1 MMQIVRN
8 KKILTVVGA
17 RPQFVK
23 AAALSKAISLDSEID
38 EVVVHTGQHF
48 DANMSDVFFK
58 ELNIPKP
65 KYILNINSLSHGA
78 MTGRML
84 EEIEKIILKE
94 KPDAL
99 LVFGDTNSTLAGA
112 LAASKLHVPVAH
124 VEAGLRSY
132 NMLMPE
138 EQNRRLTDAI
148 SNWLFCPSD
157 AAVDCLVKE
166 GITEDNAQI
175 AVVGDVMYDALLQFS
190 SHAKLLP
197 NLPASYA
204 LLTLHRA
211 ENTDDSDRMAE
222 IVSALN
228 ALVENGMDIVFPV
241 HPRTK
246 KILSEYNLSEKVHC
260 IEPVG
265 YLEMLSLLQQS
276 SLVLTDS
283 GGLQKE
289 AYFSGKN
296 CITLRTE
303 TEWIELIDLGVNVL
317 ANSAED
323 IVFEAQRRYDIQ
335 IENTTSI
342 YGDGTA
348 CVKIVEEIKKG
359 LYA

>member
-1 MMQIVRN
+1 MQIVRN

-23 AAALSKAISLDSEID
+23 AAALSKAISLDFEID
-38 EVVVHTGQHF
+38 EIVVHTGQHF
-48 DANMSDVFFK
+48 DANMSDVFFN

-65 KYILNINSLSHGA
+65 KYVLNINSLSHGA

-84 EEIEKIILKE
+84 EEIEKIILIE
-94 KPDAL
+94 KPDVL

-148 SNWLFCPSD
+148 SSWLFCPSN
-157 AAVDCLVKE
+157 AAVDCLMKE
-166 GITEDNAQI
+166 GISDDNAN
-175 AVVGDVMYDALLQFS
+175 VVLVGDVMYDGILAFGP
-190 SHAKLLP
+190 HAKLLP
-197 NLPASYA
+197 NLPESFA

-211 ENTDDSDRMAE
+211 ENTDDSERMFE

-228 ALVENGMDIVFPV
+228 TLVENGMDFVFPV

-246 KILSEYNLSEKVHC
+246 KILAEYNLSELVHC
-260 IEPVG
+260 VEPVG
-265 YLEMLSLLQQS
+265 YLEMLGLLQQC

-296 CITLRTE
+296 CVTLRTE

-323 IVFEAQRRYDIQ
+323 IVFEAQRRFDVQ
-335 IENTTSI
+335 VDNTNPV
-342 YGDGTA
+342 YGDGNA
-348 CVKIVEEIKKG
+348 CNKILSEIKRS
-359 LYA
+359 

>member
-1 MMQIVRN
+1 MMNIVRN
-8 KKILTVVGA
+8 KKILTIVGA

-48 DANMSDVFFK
+48 DANMSDVFFN

-94 KPDAL
+94 RPDAL

-132 NMLMPE
+132 NMRMPE

-148 SNWLFCPSD
+148 SKWLFCPSGS
-157 AAVDCLVKE
+157 AVDCLKKE
-166 GITEDNAQI
+166 GITDENAEI
-175 AVVGDVMYDALLQFS
+175 SIVGDVMYDGILAFGP
-190 SHAKLLP
+190 HAKVMSTLP
-197 NLPASYA
+197 DSFA

-211 ENTDDSDRMAE
+211 ENTNDSERMAE

-228 ALVENGMDIVFPV
+228 VLVDSGMAVVFPV
-241 HPRTK
+241 HPRTE
-246 KILSEYNLSEKVHC
+246 KILAEYKLSEQVQC

-265 YLEMLSLLQQS
+265 YLEMLGLLQQC

-289 AYFSGKN
+289 AYFCGKN
-296 CITLRTE
+296 CVTLRTE

-323 IVFEAQRRYDIQ
+323 IVFEAQRRYDV
-335 IENTTSI
+335 NVDNSNAI
-342 YGDGTA
+342 YGNGDA
-348 CVKIVEEIKKG
+348 CSKILNEIKKSLRG
-359 LYA
+359 

>member
-8 KKILTVVGA
+8 KKILTVIGA

-23 AAALSKAISLDSEID
+23 AAALSRSIAQEPDLD

-48 DANMSDVFFK
+48 DVNMSDVFFN

-65 KYILNINSLSHGA
+65 KYVLNINSLSHGA

-84 EEIEKIILKE
+84 EEIEKIILIE

-148 SNWLFCPSD
+148 SKWLFCPSD

-175 AVVGDVMYDALLQFS
+175 AVVGDVMYDALLNFNPF
-190 SHAKLLP
+190 AKLQANVP
-197 NLPASYA
+197 DSFA

-211 ENTDDSDRMAE
+211 ENTDDVERMKE

-228 ALVENGMDIVFPV
+228 VLVDSGMAVVFPV

-246 KILSEYNLSEKVHC
+246 KILAEYKLSDQVQC

-265 YLEMLSLLQQS
+265 YLEMLGLLQQC

-296 CITLRTE
+296 CVTLRTE

-317 ANSAED
+317 ANTAED
-323 IVFEAQRRYDIQ
+323 IVFEAQRRFDVQ
-335 IENTTSI
+335 VDNSNPV
-342 YGDGTA
+342 YGDGKA
-348 CVKIVEEIKKG
+348 CEKIVIEMKKG